1 MRNWGRIKRGLS
13 PINLSRLVG
22 EMKNN
27 LPEINSVSKRDFLE
41 FAIERSEHEHAELSD
56 SWKLLD
62 TKAQATTATAGVFVA
77 ASFAFIRNSQ
87 LHLETLERVFLA
99 LTIVALVVA
108 IIEAIRSMRIRVVEM
123 PPTGAETLEE
133 IKKIFVK
140 HTLPESLEE
149 RYCGL
154 LNDTLEQWVTVNN
167 QIRNELQ
174 VKATRLSS
182 SHRSLIV
189 AAMLVLFLTIAAL
202 CRV

>member
-1 MRNWGRIKRGLS
+1 VN
-13 PINLSRLVG
+13 
-22 EMKNN
+22 NN
-27 LPEINSVSKRDFLE
+27 LPVINFVAKRDFLD
-41 FAIERSEHEHAELSD
+41 FAIARSEHEHAELSD

-87 LHLETLERVFLA
+87 LQLDYLERISLA
-99 LTIVALVVA
+99 LTVLTLVVA
-108 IIEAIRSMRIRVVEM
+108 IIEAIRSMRIRLVDM

-140 HTLPESLEE
+140 YTLPESLDE

-167 QIRNELQ
+167 RVRDELK
-174 VKATRLSS
+174 VKAKLLSR
-182 SHRSLIV
+182 SHLSLIV
-189 AAMLVLFLTIAAL
+189 SAILVLILTIAAL
-202 CRV
+202 YGIK